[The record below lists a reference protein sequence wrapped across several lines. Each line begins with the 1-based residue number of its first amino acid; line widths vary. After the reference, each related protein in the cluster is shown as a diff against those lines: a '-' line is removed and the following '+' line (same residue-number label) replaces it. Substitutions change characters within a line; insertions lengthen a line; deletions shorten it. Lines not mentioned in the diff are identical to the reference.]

1 MLVSGCFDV
10 TPAIYATNFVR
21 LDAIFVFTLG
31 LETVDFLQSYTATG
45 EFAAS
50 VTICTIL
57 LIHDLFLKEGN

>member
-31 LETVDFLQSYTATG
+31 LETVDFL
-45 EFAAS
+45 
-50 VTICTIL
+50 
-57 LIHDLFLKEGN
+57 